1 MSDYLRT
8 LITDELFGLDA
19 IANAGAAVERHT
31 GRATDKLVVPWMPL
45 GEFPTAVDPIASPPA
60 GLASLV
66 QKRDDLAGARY
77 GGNKVRK
84 LEFILGAAAAAG
96 TTRLATIGGIGSHHV
111 LATAL
116 YGAEHGFEVAAVVF
130 PQPLNDHVREQLLA
144 DAAVGLR
151 FYHSSSYLTVP
162 FAWLG
167 ARRGRQWVAAGGSS
181 VEGALGYVA
190 AAFELRRQIDAGEL
204 QRPDVIYIALGSCGS
219 AAGLWV
225 GLALAGLQQ
234 TRLVAVRVVERIV
247 CNRSKTERL
256 ARAVL
261 ARLGK
266 PVGST
271 GLSMPPL
278 VVEHRQFGGAYGRPT
293 DAGVAAC
300 EWARQRGLDLEPT
313 YTGKTMAALLADA
326 NEGLLAGKHALFWNT
341 FSSRSLQPL
350 LASAPHADRLPL
362 PLRRYFPKQLA
373 ANSPAG
379 DAHEVR

>member
-19 IANAGAAVERHT
+19 IARAGAATERHE
-31 GRATDKLVVPWMPL
+31 GRAANGRVFPWMPL
-45 GEFPTAVDPIASPPA
+45 GEFPTAVTAIASPPT
-60 GLASLV
+60 GLASLI

-116 YGAEHGFEVAAVVF
+116 YGADHGFEVAAVVF

-190 AAFELRRQIDAGEL
+190 AAFELRRQIEAGEL
-204 QRPDVIYIALGSCGS
+204 PRPDVIYIALGSCGS

-225 GLALAGLQQ
+225 GLALAGLHQ

-247 CNRSKTERL
+247 CNQSKTERL

-261 ARLGK
+261 GRLGK
-266 PVGST
+266 TVA
-271 GLSMPPL
+271 SMPPL
-278 VVEHRQFGGAYGRPT
+278 VVEHRQFGGAYGRT
-293 DAGVAAC
+293 TEAGVAAC

-326 NEGLLAGKHALFWNT
+326 DAGLLAGKHALFWNT

-373 ANSPAG
+373 ANSSAG
-379 DAHEVR
+379 DAHEIR